1 MRKRRSYRKRLITM
15 GILLAM
21 LLILMIVFFVLP
33 FLPLTENKKKQCLAE
48 VEYDRCYTL
57 LINGK
62 SRLYIN
68 DLGLGDVQTVV
79 TADIDSVRWL
89 HTTLKGVWINKYLF
103 LPFNDGRLVVANP
116 DYQMD
121 EKLAVYNQRIDT
133 LIKQNIDRLEKSLTH
148 MKKVERDVNYY
159 LDVNNVTDI
168 GYNSIA
174 TIASKIIETRQQRE
188 HTLALLKSITTQQQ
202 VEIKIIQ
209 RYTLIERD
217 DSGHV
222 QRTACRILENEM
234 PSDYYTIE
242 TEDRHKSKGAHS
254 IYHNITTADFVKETI
269 KTAPLKMS
277 SKVYEGEM
285 SDGKREGHG
294 MYYDDD
300 GNFYDGFWKDDK
312 REGFGF
318 AIDTIGRLR
327 AGEWK
332 ADVFQGERM
341 TYTADRIYGIDISR
355 YQHDIGKKKY
365 AINWDKVRISH
376 LGTISSKK
384 IRGDVDYPISFCYIK
399 STEGKTIKNNYYN
412 ADYTKAKKV
421 GIRCGAYHFFSTKSN
436 ASEQAR
442 WFLQNTH
449 FQKGDLP
456 PVLDVEP
463 SGSQIRAM
471 GGSEAMW
478 NAIRTWLTTVE
489 KTVGVKP
496 LLYVSQ
502 NFVNRYME
510 DAPDIKRD
518 YRVWIA
524 RYGEYKPDIKL
535 AIWQL
540 CPDGRVSGIHG
551 HVDINVF
558 NGYND
563 QYEDFLQENCIR

>member
-1 MRKRRSYRKRLITM
+1 MKKRQTYRRRLITV
-15 GILLAM
+15 GILIAL
-21 LLILMIVFFVLP
+21 LLILMIVFFVMP
-33 FLPLTENKKKQCLAE
+33 FLPLTDSKKEQCLAE
-48 VEYDRCYTL
+48 VEYDRCYSL
-57 LINGK
+57 LIDGK
-62 SRLYIN
+62 PRLYIN
-68 DLGLGDVQTVV
+68 DLGLGDVQTAV
-79 TADIDSVRWL
+79 TASIDSVRWV
-89 HTTLKGVWINKYLF
+89 HTTLKGVWINRYLF
-103 LPFNDGRLVVANP
+103 LPINAGRLVVANP

-121 EKLAVYNQRIDT
+121 DTLVVFNQMIDT
-133 LIKQNIDRLEKSLTH
+133 LIQQNIVRLEKSLRH
-148 MKKVERDVNYY
+148 LKKVEHDVNYY
-159 LDVNNVTDI
+159 LDVNNVTDV

-188 HTLALLKSITTQQQ
+188 LTLGILKNITPRQK
-202 VEIKIIQ
+202 VEIKMLQ

-222 QRTACRILENEM
+222 QRMACRILENEI
-234 PSDYYTIE
+234 PADYYTIE
-242 TEDRHKSKGAHS
+242 TKDRHKPDSVHS

-277 SKVYEGEM
+277 SQVYEGELHN
-285 SDGKREGHG
+285 GKREGHG

-318 AIDTIGRLR
+318 AIDSIGRLR

-332 ADVFQGERM
+332 ADVYLGERM

-384 IRGDVDYPISFCYIK
+384 IRGDVDYPVSFCYIK
-399 STEGKTIKNNYYN
+399 STEGKTIKNNYYKS
-412 ADYTKAKKV
+412 DYANAKKV
-421 GIRCGAYHFFSTKSN
+421 GIRCGAYHFYSTKST

-456 PVLDVEP
+456 PVLDIEP
-463 SGSQIRAM
+463 SAGQIRAM

-478 NAIRTWLTTVE
+478 KDIRIWLTTVE
-489 KTVGVKP
+489 KAVGVKP

-502 NFVNRYME
+502 NFVNRYMK
-510 DAPDIKRD
+510 DVPDIKRN

-535 AIWQL
+535 VIWQL

-551 HVDINVF
+551 QVDINVF

-563 QYEDFLQENCIR
+563 QYEDFLEGYCIP